1 VGSEAVIL
9 KGGSSAART
18 VEKDPTGSVR
28 RVTTLESPLKLDPQE
43 TLWAGFPTL
52 TSNNPTSDELLLKEL
67 QRQNNKNALSL
78 LFKRNASFVRNI
90 AYRILRN
97 EAEADD
103 LVQDVFLFI
112 YRKAALFDA
121 SRGSA
126 RSWIIQVA
134 YHRAFDRRRHLNTRH
149 FYASCELDDAAL
161 AVRDRRYEDLF
172 YEWSM
177 EAVWGRES
185 AAKLRELLSPGQ
197 LATIELHFFEGYT
210 LEEIAAR
217 LGQTLGN
224 VRNHYYRALEKL
236 RKPAFAGKLRS
247 K

>member
-1 VGSEAVIL
+1 LQNGSGGPAAEVYTEISEETDETILENLQQGVKEAL
-9 KGGSSAART
+9 G
-18 VEKDPTGSVR
+18 
-28 RVTTLESPLKLDPQE
+28 
-43 TLWAGFPTL
+43 
-52 TSNNPTSDELLLKEL
+52 
-67 QRQNNKNALSL
+67 L
-78 LFKRNASFVRNI
+78 LFRRHAHAVRKV
-90 AYRILRN
+90 ACRILRN
-97 EAEADD
+97 ETEADD

-134 YHRAFDRRRHLNTRH
+134 YHRAFDRRRHLNARH

-161 AVRDRRYEDLF
+161 TVRDGRYEDLF

-185 AAKLRELLSPGQ
+185 AARLRELLSPGQ
-197 LATIELHFFEGYT
+197 LAAIELHFFEGYT
-210 LEEIAAR
+210 LEEIADR